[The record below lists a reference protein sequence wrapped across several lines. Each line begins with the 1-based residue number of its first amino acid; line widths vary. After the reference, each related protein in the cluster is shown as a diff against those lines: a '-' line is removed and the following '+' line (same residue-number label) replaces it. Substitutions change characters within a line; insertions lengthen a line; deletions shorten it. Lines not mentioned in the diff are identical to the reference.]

1 MSPNLSQVQLIP
13 QLQSHSGAMSDQS
26 KGQQV
31 DISSL
36 PLPQLQQI
44 QKQLSSE
51 VQHLTSSYSSLR
63 TAQAKFK
70 DCITSINTGV
80 RAPKSSSTAT
90 SLSSLQS
97 QQRSL
102 LVPLTTSLYV
112 PGTLADSE
120 KVLVDVGTGFYVEK
134 NVDDAVGFYEG
145 KVKELGESVKGLEQV
160 VGQKQGSLRVVEE
173 VMRGKML
180 AGEK

>member
-1 MSPNLSQVQLIP
+1 
-13 QLQSHSGAMSDQS
+13 MSDQS

-31 DISSL
+31 DISNL

-44 QKQLSSE
+44 QKQLSTE

-80 RAPKSSSTAT
+80 RVPKSSST

-134 NVDDAVGFYEG
+134 NVDDAVAFYDG
-145 KVKELGESVKGLEQV
+145 KVKELGDSVRGLEQV